1 MASDFPSLQH
11 RAAGNFGSSSRAEDV
26 TLRAQRPGLFGA
38 LDTDAMPQSL
48 TPDQLDDILAL
59 QLSVAW
65 AGEAAGDP
73 RRLGWWQTDLIDPEG
88 GGDLFAR
95 LVPRTAA
102 WAGFELA
109 REAARRVEAAALTR
123 IAKRDGLWTLFHFG
137 FAVDEQLHDRLAYHR
152 RHRDVP
158 ADVFKDR
165 LHATGAWDAAAFA
178 KHLERGGAP
187 KVEVTPSGRLVKA
200 KPTSAADAA
209 PLLAAAL
216 LPLDKAYPLPHL
228 EAPGE

>member
-1 MASDFPSLQH
+1 
-11 RAAGNFGSSSRAEDV
+11 
-26 TLRAQRPGLFGA
+26 
-38 LDTDAMPQSL
+38 MPQPL

-65 AGEAAGDP
+65 AGEAAGSP

-88 GGDLFAR
+88 GGDLFTR

-109 REAARRVEAAALTR
+109 REAARRVEAAALAR
-123 IAKRDGLWTLFHFG
+123 IAKRDALWTLFHFG
-137 FAVDEQLHDRLAYHR
+137 FSVDEQLHDRLSYHR
-152 RHRDVP
+152 RHREVP
-158 ADVFKDR
+158 AEVFNGR
-165 LHATGAWDAAAFA
+165 LLAAGTWDPAAFA
-178 KHLERGGAP
+178 QHLAPGGTP

-200 KPTSAADAA
+200 RTASAAEAA

-216 LPLDKAYPLPHL
+216 APFDKAYPLPYL
-228 EAPGE
+228 EVAGE